1 MTTPNDEL
9 IVLQC
14 VSCARIHEVEPL
26 AVVTCPCGRR
36 VLSDRAMA
44 LVMALPSDLP
54 QLGAGR

>member
-1 MTTPNDEL
+1 MSDNIIT
-9 IVLQC
+9 LQC
-14 VSCARIHEVEPL
+14 ESCGRTFESTITEP
-26 AVVTCPCGRR
+26 VQCHCGRR